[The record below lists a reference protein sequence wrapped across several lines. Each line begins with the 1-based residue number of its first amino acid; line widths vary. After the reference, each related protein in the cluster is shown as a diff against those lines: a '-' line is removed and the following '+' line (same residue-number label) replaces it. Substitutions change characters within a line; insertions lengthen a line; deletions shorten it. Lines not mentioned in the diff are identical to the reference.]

1 MSSQAPLP
9 EIIQADSSLYF
20 LSGLGDSCE
29 AKCCKNGDDRHHR
42 QKFQQRKALIVPS
55 VLDPSEHDIVS
66 FSCYQ
71 VRCNKNEWVKI
82 EFVKKKRD
90 AQGVPFHGKG
100 CFLLTNHWSFW
111 SVSLIASKLGKSLG
125 VGVCSAY

>member
-29 AKCCKNGDDRHHR
+29 EKCCKNGDDRHHR
-42 QKFQQRKALIVPS
+42 QKFQQSKALIVPS

-82 EFVKKKRD
+82 EFVKKKNGTHR
-90 AQGVPFHGKG
+90 
-100 CFLLTNHWSFW
+100 
-111 SVSLIASKLGKSLG
+111 ASHFMVKD
-125 VGVCSAY
+125 VFC